1 MNFSSIFYGFPKKIS
16 LNFLLGRVICI
27 YKKDI
32 KVQYLNNWWLP
43 FFSFWQINI
52 FLETYHWNE
61 SWRKGDRQRGKIKT
75 KKEAGKEE
83 NYENELKTL
92 WFTSQQFENWFSGNI
107 SKSRRRIIRRTY
119 LRKNTEGRRKNFLRR
134 TLARQNMQRCRALK
148 GEENTKLQNSK

>member
-1 MNFSSIFYGFPKKIS
+1 M
-16 LNFLLGRVICI
+16 NFLLGRVICI

-32 KVQYLNNWWLP
+32 KVHYLNNWWLP

-52 FLETYHWNE
+52 SLETYHWNE